1 MNESPTRT
9 EGSKNSDSIGA
20 IGGVQGSLNVFKQSF
35 NASSASD
42 RNQHTPALGR
52 KFTSS
57 PSKVDEIPVDMEE
70 SEEYRD
76 DDFDSSEGSAAVA
89 KVTVSASGKLPPL
102 SGSYPYGADANS
114 LSQSF

>member
-1 MNESPTRT
+1 
-9 EGSKNSDSIGA
+9 
-20 IGGVQGSLNVFKQSF
+20 
-35 NASSASD
+35 
-42 RNQHTPALGR
+42 
-52 KFTSS
+52 
-57 PSKVDEIPVDMEE
+57 MEE